1 MPKSLKVLLV
11 EDDAEDALLFQRR
24 CPPGFRVLHVDSAES
39 ALAALRS
46 GSYELCFTDY
56 RLGTITGLELVR
68 VARAEGQRL
77 PIVVMTGQDVDSLG
91 ENALLAGATD
101 FLPKDDLSS
110 ATLDRVARWALIR
123 RHVENRR
130 EDSVSE
136 DVVGRMLG
144 RAPRGPLPAT
154 PPDLRRVLYL
164 SRARRGFS
172 SQELLLL
179 CSAFS
184 AANAATNITGVLVHT
199 GNRFLQIIEG
209 EPDTIEMLLRRIEAD
224 TRHGDISVVLDE
236 PVGVRLFA
244 QWNMSCLH
252 LDERYELTPTQWQGL
267 RAQINRMLGD
277 EGLTR
282 ERVAQLITSLP
293 ALLGRAASAAAA

>member
-1 MPKSLKVLLV
+1 MPKSLRILLV

-24 CPPGFRVLHVDSAES
+24 CPPGFRVQHVESAE
-39 ALAALRS
+39 AALTALRA
-46 GSYELCFTDY
+46 GTYELCFTDY
-56 RLGTITGLELVR
+56 RLGTVTGLDLVR
-68 VARAEGQRL
+68 SARAEGQRL

-130 EDSVSE
+130 VDSVSNE
-136 DVVGRMLG
+136 LVTRLMGRP
-144 RAPRGPLPAT
+144 PRGPLPAT

-164 SRARRGFS
+164 SRARRTFS
-172 SQELLLL
+172 AQDLLLM
-179 CSAFS
+179 CGAFS
-184 AANAATNITGVLVHT
+184 AANAATHVTGVLVHA

-209 EPDTIEMLLRRIEAD
+209 EPDTIEILLRRIEAD
-224 TRHGDISVVLDE
+224 ARHGDMSVVLDE
-236 PVGVRLFA
+236 PVGTRLFA

-252 LDERYELTPTQWQGL
+252 LDERYELSPTQWQGVRGQIL
-267 RAQINRMLGD
+267 RLLGG
-277 EGLTR
+277 ESMTR
-282 ERVAQLITSLP
+282 ERIAQLIASLP
-293 ALLGRAASAAAA
+293 ALLGRAASVAA